1 MSLAPHLTMISK
13 FPRKLAEWIGWSS
26 ADAVAGEGVAP
37 RVETAVAKPS
47 ASEPLSQHD
56 VGTAVEL
63 FSRLAEITAAVTS
76 EVSHHS
82 GNLQTVNEELRAIE
96 HGDVSAVAA
105 AVCKLLV
112 LNQQTHQRLAQAELR
127 LQAQQRQINDVAVAS
142 KTDALTGLLNRRGL
156 DEELQRLITEF
167 RVQGR
172 PATIMLLDVDHF
184 KRFNDTHGH
193 LAGDQALKRLADVLL
208 AHARGSDAVARF
220 GGEEFAVV
228 FPGAKSAAVVS
239 RAEKMRYAISQTDVL
254 IDGRALRIT
263 ASMGMTEIFA
273 SDDPET
279 LLKRAD
285 EALYAAKLDGRD
297 SAYWHLGDRLQRL
310 GPDAPELA
318 PALSSDAPPPRAEAV
333 ALAAEQF
340 ADATFVT
347 QLARR
352 VAEWKRGGTTF
363 SVSLVRVSFPPGET
377 GPASESQQT
386 VMRIVYQL
394 ARAVLRDMDLLT
406 RWQDDGLAI
415 LLPGSLVTD
424 GAGVAGRLRTAI
436 ERHDMPVA
444 AGRVKLSIVAGVAE
458 IIEGNDPQRVLR
470 RAYQALESAQAA
482 GSGQI
487 HLHDGLRAVTA
498 S

>member
-1 MSLAPHLTMISK
+1 MISK
-13 FPRKLAEWIGWSS
+13 FPRKLAEWIGWNAVS
-26 ADAVAGEGVAP
+26 AAPAGEGVALRTEP
-37 RVETAVAKPS
+37 ADA
-47 ASEPLSQHD
+47 EPLSPHD
-56 VGTAVEL
+56 LGTAVEL
-63 FSRLAEITAAVTS
+63 FSRLAEITSTITT
-76 EVSHHS
+76 EVNHHS
-82 GNLQTVNEELRAIE
+82 GNLQSVNDELRAIE

-112 LNQQTHQRLAQAELR
+112 MNQQTQQRLAQAELR
-127 LQAQQRQINDVAVAS
+127 LQAQQRQLNDVAVAS

-156 DEELQRLITEF
+156 DEELQRLVTEF

-228 FPGAKSAAVVS
+228 FSGAKSAAVVA
-239 RAEKMRYAISQTDVL
+239 RAEKMRSAISQTDVL

-263 ASMGMTEIFA
+263 ASMGLTEILEN
-273 SDDPET
+273 DDPEK
-279 LLKRAD
+279 LIKRAD
-285 EALYAAKLDGRD
+285 EAMYAAKLDGRD

-318 PALSSDAPPPRAEAV
+318 PALSSDAPPARAEAV

-363 SVSLVRVSFPPGET
+363 SVSLARISMAPGE
-377 GPASESQQT
+377 PELSSESRQT

-436 ERHDMPVA
+436 ERHEMPVA

-470 RAYQALESAQAA
+470 RAYQALESAAAA
-482 GSGQI
+482 GPGQI
-487 HLHDGLRAVTA
+487 HLHDGLRATTA